1 MAANLEA
8 VMLDAKNYAD
18 KVRHSLPV
26 EKIYLFGSYAKGTAT
41 ELSDVDIAVFFTDF
55 QEKTRFD
62 FELSLLKLCRGHHS
76 YFEPLAFESAD
87 LYDDNPFVNEILRTG
102 LEI

>member
-26 EKIYLFGSYAKGTAT
+26 DKIYLFGSYAKGTAT
-41 ELSDVDIAVFFTDF
+41 ELSDVDIAVFFTNF

-62 FELSLLKLCRGHHS
+62 FELSLLKLCRGHRS